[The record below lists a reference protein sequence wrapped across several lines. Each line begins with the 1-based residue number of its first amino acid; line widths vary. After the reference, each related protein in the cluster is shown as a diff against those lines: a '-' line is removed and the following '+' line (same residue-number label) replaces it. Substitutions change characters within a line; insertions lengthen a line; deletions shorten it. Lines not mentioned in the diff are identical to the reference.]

1 MNPIVALLFLFVVSL
16 LPTAFAQ
23 SLGLPAGIPAEYTAI
38 VTVIITALTGWLVT
52 PLTAVAKK
60 LGRTE
65 GPTTVL
71 ISAVLSIVIALG
83 LTIIQAA
90 LSSGTDPLWPAV
102 ISALVGWVKA
112 NGDYLMRVQA
122 NTKANVLATE
132 SAREQ
137 SGETKTSEGVQQE
150 PLRPSGV
157 EAISTPSPYL
167 NGVPEGA
174 RLLGGNLGGA
184 ALGVMTGLISSPLL
198 EVAIGLLT
206 SAFPS
211 GVPKGLAE
219 RFLTEAV
226 RLAPEL
232 LDGDGYV
239 SNAGR
244 QRLNGVLLDIKAGRL

>member
-1 MNPIVALLFLFVVSL
+1 MNPIIAVLFLFVVTL

-132 SAREQ
+132 SARGQSDEAAASGGVEQ
-137 SGETKTSEGVQQE
+137 EA
-150 PLRPSGV
+150 LRPSGV
-157 EAISTPSPYL
+157 EAIPTPFL
-167 NGVPEGA
+167 NGLPEGA
-174 RLLGGNLGGA
+174 RLLGGNLGSAAMGA
-184 ALGVMTGLISSPLL
+184 MTGLISSPLL